1 MLIFLNPKQYI
12 IRSVIDDP
20 DGWRQNDQ
28 RLEEEY
34 ALRILAERK
43 KKAKQ
48 KITKRKKSLKQQI
61 EEALIAGATSVEV
74 AESIADDII
83 KSEPQFVFTEEMKLD
98 VDRIVSEHKR
108 QVIQEV
114 QQMVLDFAARLSESA
129 AILEADYY
137 SKVETKRKR
146 QIRDRAIKAL
156 YLFAIMD
163 DEDE

>member
-129 AILEADYY
+129 AILEADYR
-137 SKVETKRKR
+137 SKVEAKRKK